1 MYTLILILFLIVCI
15 LMTITIL
22 MQSSKGGGLAGAFG
36 GAGAGM
42 GSVFGGRGA
51 ATFLS
56 KATAVLAA
64 AFFLLAFILSYMDS
78 GSSANAP
85 AGIVEQELQKQ
96 QSEQVLPPLQE
107 SIPAVQTLEQIQ
119 GEASSQADTSSQ

>member
-56 KATAVLAA
+56 KATSVLAA
-64 AFFLLAFILSYMDS
+64 AFFVLAFILSYMDS
-78 GSSANAP
+78 GSSTAP
-85 AGIVEQELQKQ
+85 AGIVEEELQKQ
-96 QSEQVLPPLQE
+96 GQTEQVLPPLQE
-107 SIPAVQTLEQIQ
+107 SIPAVQTLEQTQ
-119 GEASSQADTSSQ
+119 GEASSQPDTSK